1 MYFGHIDNLKQINA
15 SKIISALIIHLKQ
28 GGHEIPSEE
37 VSPIVIS
44 KYVIVAN
51 WVTYEC
57 LGSASLIISP
67 IFPLAI
73 CHQQFFACCKSTK
86 QYFTTDSSM
95 FSPIRNNIKL

>member
-37 VSPIVIS
+37 VSPIVIP

-73 CHQQFFACCKSTK
+73 CHQQFFACFCFFCVL
-86 QYFTTDSSM
+86 QINQAIFYY
-95 FSPIRNNIKL
+95 

>member
-37 VSPIVIS
+37 VSSIVIP

-51 WVTYEC
+51 
-57 LGSASLIISP
+57 
-67 IFPLAI
+67 
-73 CHQQFFACCKSTK
+73 
-86 QYFTTDSSM
+86 
-95 FSPIRNNIKL
+95 